1 MFEKK
6 YIRYW
11 VILLLSLVCFIIG
24 IKTNLAAGSVM
35 ALFLLITSNFKYD
48 DKSLQLVSKIL
59 IVIITSITVYLTFFP
74 NIQD

>member
-1 MFEKK
+1 MFEMK

-24 IKTNLAAGSVM
+24 IKTNLTAGSVM
-35 ALFLLITSNFKYD
+35 AIFLLITSNFKYD

>member
-24 IKTNLAAGSVM
+24 IKTNQAAGSSM
-35 ALFLLITSNFKYD
+35 AIFFLITSNFQCD
-48 DKSLQLVSKIL
+48 DKRLQLVSKIL
-59 IVIITSITVYLTFFP
+59 IVIITSITVYLTFFS
-74 NIQD
+74 